1 MKAGQLLLL
10 GLLALPLAGCS
21 TIGGWFSSKQ
31 PEVEPEPLVDFV
43 PLAKVQVVWD
53 RDIGEGADEQQVKL
67 QPLVDI
73 DRVYAAD
80 REGRVAALELESGR
94 NLWEVE
100 LDLPLA
106 GGPGVGEGLVALG
119 TSDAEVV
126 ALDADSGELKWRA
139 RVSSEALSVPRVA
152 RGLVLVHTID
162 GRLSALDAES
172 GELVWGF
179 QLSVPTL
186 TLRGS
191 SSPLI
196 SGYKVICGFAN
207 GKLVALDLD
216 SGRLLWEASVTTPSG
231 RSELERMVDLD
242 TDPVI
247 YDGVIY
253 VGTFQGEVAAVGEE
267 TGAVLWRKELSTYAG
282 LTVDWRR
289 LYVTDA
295 DDQVWGIDPRNA
307 AALWRQDKLRARRVS
322 APAVV
327 GEYLVVGDYQG
338 YLHWL
343 DKSDGSM
350 VARSRVGRAGI
361 RVQPQTA
368 GDLVIVYGDKGELA
382 ALRIDAASV
391 DDE

>member
-1 MKAGQLLLL
+1 MKPGRLILL

-21 TIGGWFSSKQ
+21 TIGGWFSSSKT
-31 PEVEPEPLVDFV
+31 EVEPEPLVDFT
-43 PLAKVQVVWD
+43 PSARVQVIWD
-53 RDIGEGADEQQVKL
+53 RDIGAGADEQQVKL
-67 QPLVDI
+67 QPRVDI

-80 REGRVAALELESGR
+80 REGRVEA
-94 NLWEVE
+94 

-106 GGPGVGEGLVALG
+106 GGPGVGEGLVVLG

-126 ALDADSGELKWRA
+126 ALDADSGELKWQA

-162 GRLSALDAES
+162 GRLSALDSQS

-191 SSPLI
+191 SSPVI
-196 SGYKVICGFAN
+196 SGSKVITGFAN

-216 SGRLLWEASVTTPSG
+216 SGRLLWEASVTAPSG

-242 TDPVI
+242 ADPVI
-247 YDGVIY
+247 YDGVVY
-253 VGTFQGEVAAVGEE
+253 VGTYQGEVAAVGEE
-267 TGAVLWRKELSTYAG
+267 TGSVLWRRDLSTYAG
-282 LTVDWRR
+282 MTVDWRR

-295 DDQVWGIDPRNA
+295 DDQVWGLDPGNA
-307 AALWRQDKLRARRVS
+307 ASLWRQDKLRARRVS

-327 GEYLVVGDYQG
+327 GEYLVVGDFEG

-343 DKSDGSM
+343 DKSDGRM

-361 RVQPQTA
+361 RVQPQVA
-368 GDLVIVYGDKGELA
+368 DDLVIVYGDKGELA
-382 ALRIDAASV
+382 ALRIDAAPGG
-391 DDE
+391 DE

>member
-1 MKAGQLLLL
+1 MKAGRLILV
-10 GLLALPLAGCS
+10 GLLAVPLAGCS

-31 PEVEPEPLVDFV
+31 PEVEPEPLVEFT
-43 PLAKVQVVWD
+43 PSAKVQVVWD
-53 RDIGEGADEQQVKL
+53 RDIGDGADEQQVKL
-67 QPLVDI
+67 QPVVDI

-80 REGRVAALELESGR
+80 REGLVVAMELESGR
-94 NLWEVE
+94 DIWQVE

-106 GGPGVGEGLVALG
+106 GGPGVGEGLVAVG

-126 ALDADSGELKWRA
+126 ALDADSGELKWSA
-139 RVSSEALSVPRVA
+139 RVSSEVLSVPRVA

-162 GRLSALDAES
+162 GRLSALNSES
-172 GELVWGF
+172 GELEWGF

-207 GKLVALDLD
+207 GKLVAFDLD
-216 SGRLLWEASVTTPSG
+216 SGRLLWEASVTSPSG

-242 TDPVI
+242 ADPVV

-282 LTVDWRR
+282 LTADWRR

-295 DDQVWGIDPRNA
+295 DDQVWGLDPRNA
-307 AALWRQDKLRARRVS
+307 ASLWRQDKLLGRRVS

-327 GEYLVVGDYQG
+327 GEYLVVGDYEG

-343 DKSDGSM
+343 DKSDGGM
-350 VARSRVGRAGI
+350 VARSRVGRARI
-361 RVQPQTA
+361 RVQPQVS

-382 ALRIDAASV
+382 VLRIDAASGA
-391 DDE
+391 EE

>member
-1 MKAGQLLLL
+1 MKAGRLILL
-10 GLLALPLAGCS
+10 GLLAAPLAGCS

-31 PEVEPEPLVDFV
+31 PAIEPEPLVEFT
-43 PLAKVQVVWD
+43 PSAKVQVVWD
-53 RDIGEGADEQQVKL
+53 RDIGGGAEEQQVKL
-67 QPLVDI
+67 QPVVDI
-73 DRVYAAD
+73 DRVYAANRD
-80 REGRVAALELESGR
+80 GRVAALELESGR
-94 NLWEVE
+94 EIWEAE

-106 GGPGVGEGLVALG
+106 GGPGVGEGLVVVG

-126 ALDADSGELKWRA
+126 ALDADSGELKWSA
-139 RVSSEALSVPRVA
+139 RVSSEVLSVPRVA

-162 GRLSALDAES
+162 GRLSALNSES

-207 GKLVALDLD
+207 GKLAALDLD
-216 SGRLLWEASVTTPSG
+216 SGRLLWEASVTAPSG

-242 TDPVI
+242 ADPVV

-253 VGTFQGEVAAVGEE
+253 VGTFQGAVAAVGEE
-267 TGAVLWRKELSTYAG
+267 TGAVLWRKDLSTYAG
-282 LTVDWRR
+282 LTADWRR

-295 DDQVWGIDPRNA
+295 EDQVWGLDPRNA
-307 AALWRQDKLRARRVS
+307 AALWRQDKLRGRRVS

-327 GEYLVVGDYQG
+327 GEYLVVGDYEG
-338 YLHWL
+338 YVHWL
-343 DKSDGSM
+343 DKSDGGM

-361 RVQPQTA
+361 RVQPQVS
-368 GDLVIVYGDKGELA
+368 GDLAIVYGDKGELA
-382 ALRIDAASV
+382 ALRIDATSGG
-391 DDE
+391 EE